1 MNKMN
6 RVLLMLIAMVS
17 IMLLAVGIDRGIKH
31 WEEKR
36 WESEREAFYEQ
47 SRNEIR
53 EIQTTIQTLS
63 EDPQALTAYMEENGL
78 NYVEDEEELTESAAE
93 EASEEVQDLPVEAE
107 ADMAEAE
114 PAGEESPEEE
124 EPWPAKGEDPEE
136 ITEGMFHG
144 EDLPEETV
152 SGNTVSENIISG
164 NVLIKSF
171 VSGNSISGNSI
182 SGNIISGNVISGNA
196 VSGNIVTDPYAADFS
211 LRPPTKS
218 KVCASYEET
227 MRINQNDKAVIAG
240 SDIDFSQI
248 KITCLGDSVTAGS
261 NLSKLENYETMSY
274 PYQLGRILNA
284 KEVVNLGIGGSSI
297 GRYWENAFVDRYS
310 SIPAD
315 TDIIIV
321 MGGTNDGFCA
331 SEKELG
337 SLEERRDRTFA
348 GDLDELLR
356 KLKTDYPDAEIVL
369 ATPLSN
375 VLHDMLRRD
384 RSFLLPQSSFVKI
397 MNQLAAEYGVPVID
411 LYGCNLLNTHDA
423 AVIHSFMPDG
433 VHGNEMG
440 YRVLA
445 EHFAAELIRIYEAG
459 KTEPAEGQQSDME
472 ETAGTEEQ
480 TDERQL

>member
-6 RVLLMLIAMVS
+6 RVLLMLIAMAS

-93 EASEEVQDLPVEAE
+93 EAPEEVQDLPVEAE

-124 EPWPAKGEDPEE
+124 E
-136 ITEGMFHG
+136 
-144 EDLPEETV
+144 TV
-152 SGNTVSENIISG
+152 SGNTASENIISG
-164 NVLIKSF
+164 NMLIKSF

-227 MRINQNDKAVIAG
+227 MRINQNVIAG

-459 KTEPAEGQQSDME
+459 KTEPAEGQQADME